1 MDCNCC
7 EKLQDLKDKIADL
20 ELEIHRSQ
28 EDFYS
33 SLYLVARIREA
44 LGDNGLRMQ
53 DELIEYCKTL
63 KQRSDSIS
71 PHRASMASIGNDRAF
86 ANFRSD
92 APFVIGEARDKE
104 NMDKAM
110 KNLEYL
116 SRRLGVEKDK
126 GV

>member
-7 EKLQDLKDKIADL
+7 EKLQEMRDKIAGL

-53 DELIEYCKTL
+53 DELIEYCKHLATL
-63 KQRSDSIS
+63 
-71 PHRASMASIGNDRAF
+71 ND
-86 ANFRSD
+86 
-92 APFVIGEARDKE
+92 K
-104 NMDKAM
+104 
-110 KNLEYL
+110 
-116 SRRLGVEKDK
+116 
-126 GV
+126 